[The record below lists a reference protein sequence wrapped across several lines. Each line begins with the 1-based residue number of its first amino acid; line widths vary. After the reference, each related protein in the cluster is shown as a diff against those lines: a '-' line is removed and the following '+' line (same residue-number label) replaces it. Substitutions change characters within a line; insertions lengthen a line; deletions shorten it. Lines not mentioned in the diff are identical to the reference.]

1 MYRASRGDATCVA
14 ARASAAAGAGP
25 VGRRGLGVN
34 GVGSLW
40 RRGNGNTESLV
51 EKYIRRMFDV
61 VVSGGA
67 LIVLGPLLMAIALVI
82 RVGMGSPVLFRQA
95 RGGLGG
101 KPFTLLKFRTMSVAT
116 DAGGRPLPDT
126 ARVTPLGRFL
136 RRTSLDELPQ
146 LWNVF
151 RGDMSVV
158 GPRPLVAEYLPLYSP
173 GQARRH
179 EVKPGITGWAQVNG
193 RNAIS
198 WDQKFELD
206 VWYVDHRSGGV
217 DLRVLLLT
225 VAKVFRGGGVD
236 QSAQETMEPFRG
248 SGVGG
253 GWAGGESGGTAD
265 RA

>member
-1 MYRASRGDATCVA
+1 M
-14 ARASAAAGAGP
+14 
-25 VGRRGLGVN
+25 
-34 GVGSLW
+34 
-40 RRGNGNTESLV
+40 
-51 EKYIRRMFDV
+51 EKYIRRTFDV
-61 VVSGGA
+61 AVSGCA
-67 LIVLGPLLMAIALVI
+67 LIALGPLLVAIAVAI
-82 RVGMGSPVLFRQA
+82 RVGMGPPVLFRQA

-101 KPFTLLKFRTMSVAT
+101 KPFTLLKFRTMSGAT
-116 DAGGRPLPDT
+116 DAGGRPLPDA
-126 ARVTPLGRFL
+126 ARLTRLGRFL

-173 GQARRH
+173 AQARRH

-206 VWYVDHRSGGV
+206 VWYVDHRSGAV
-217 DLRVLLLT
+217 DLRVLVLT
-225 VAKVFRGGGVD
+225 VAKVFRGAGIN

-253 GWAGGESGGTAD
+253 RGAGGESGGTVH